1 MFEVTTTMVMLMKM
15 LVTMT
20 TMTMLMVIMATMMT
34 MAMVMVIMATTM
46 PMVMLTMIM
55 VTKNAICRSA
65 ELHIADFLFNHH
77 GSVPSQHNGDF
88 TYQNLFVIIKN
99 ME

>member
-34 MAMVMVIMATTM
+34 M
-46 PMVMLTMIM
+46 VMLTMIM

-77 GSVPSQHNGDF
+77 RSVPSQHNGDF
-88 TYQNLFVIIKN
+88 TYQHLCVIIKN
-99 ME
+99 IE

>member
-20 TMTMLMVIMATMMT
+20 TMAMLMVIMATMMT
-34 MAMVMVIMATTM
+34 
-46 PMVMLTMIM
+46 MVMLTMIM

-65 ELHIADFLFNHH
+65 ELHIADFLFNHNR
-77 GSVPSQHNGDF
+77 SVPSQHNGDF